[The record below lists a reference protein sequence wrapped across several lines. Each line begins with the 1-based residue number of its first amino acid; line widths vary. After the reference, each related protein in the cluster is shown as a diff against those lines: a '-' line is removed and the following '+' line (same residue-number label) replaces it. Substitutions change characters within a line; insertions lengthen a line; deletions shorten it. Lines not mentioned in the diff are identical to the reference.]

1 MAGRNVP
8 SRTGHSSS
16 GAEIPGLHAVIEILF
31 ILLLALIVIVV
42 ARAGV
47 ENADAP
53 DEGMKPCGNRF
64 FWCWS
69 LP

>member
-1 MAGRNVP
+1 
-8 SRTGHSSS
+8 
-16 GAEIPGLHAVIEILF
+16 VIEILF

-47 ENADAP
+47 ENADAS